1 METKMENNNCIDTKT
16 SLDTRTKFIR
26 GFSDKTRLQILD
38 CLLEEEKTVSQI
50 VNAIQG
56 NQSNISQHLSCLK
69 GCGIITGRQEGKYV
83 YYQLANHKIKLLLA
97 MFDETLEEVES
108 KVACCEQNEALLPT
122 QGGVEHGA

>member
-1 METKMENNNCIDTKT
+1 MKNNDCTESNI

-38 CLLEEEKTVSQI
+38 CLLEEEQTVSQI

-83 YYQLANHKIKLLLA
+83 YYQLANDKIKLLLA
-97 MFDETLEEVES
+97 MFDEALLEVES
-108 KVACCEQNEALLPT
+108 KVACCEQNEVLLPA
-122 QGGVEHGA
+122 QGGTAYGE

>member
-1 METKMENNNCIDTKT
+1 MENNYCADTNI
-16 SLDTRTKFIR
+16 SIDTRTKFIR

-83 YYQLANHKIKLLLA
+83 YYQLANPKIKLLLA
-97 MFDETLEEVES
+97 MFDEALVEVES
-108 KVACCEQNEALLPT
+108 KVACCEQNEVLIPA
-122 QGGVEHGA
+122 QGGADHGE